1 MVFVRNGYKVVAGD
15 SCTKQQLQDMRQ
27 DLDDLKNKAKDL
39 QVDEALSYVRTIE
52 ARPKLTTLGVLLAAV
67 EMFVDAIKTVLY
79 FQNLMLYARNMKIM
93 QICVGL
99 C

>member
-1 MVFVRNGYKVVAGD
+1 MSIRHNALSSDTNINNNTIYI
-15 SCTKQQLQDMRQ
+15 
-27 DLDDLKNKAKDL
+27 
-39 QVDEALSYVRTIE
+39 QVDEALTYVRTIE
-52 ARPKLTTLGVLLAAV
+52 ARSILTTLGVLLAAV